1 VVEHFVI
8 RLWAPAPSVDDVPA
22 EDPGMRGVVSHVAT
36 GRSETFRD
44 GRELLRR
51 LIDLRGPT
59 AIDLDRLDAIR

>member
-1 VVEHFVI
+1 MEHYVI
-8 RLWAPAPSVDDVPA
+8 RLWVPA
-22 EDPGMRGVVSHVAT
+22 ASAGDAPETDPGMHGVVSHVPT
-36 GRSETFRD
+36 GRTETFRD

>member
-1 VVEHFVI
+1 VDQFVI
-8 RLWAPAPSVDDVPA
+8 RLWSPAPNGGDAPE